1 MDSPVVPSG
10 GVLTPLGVSSVRLNP
25 GFWASL
31 PTETIIDH
39 CHEWIGRV
47 GWAANFTGAPRRG
60 REFSDSEVYKLMEA
74 MAWTHDPRLDELTS
88 VIAGAQEPDGY
99 LNTKWGHARY
109 SDLEWGHE
117 LYCYGHL
124 IQAGV
129 AQARASGGGELFELV
144 KRAADH
150 VCHMFMNG
158 RGVCGHPEI
167 EMALIELYRVT
178 RAERYLEM
186 ARRFIDR
193 RGTPALADIELGRA
207 YFQDDVP
214 VRKAEVFRGHVVR
227 ALYLACAVVD
237 LAVETNDRDL
247 LDLVERQ
254 WERTV
259 ARRTHLTGGMGSRH
273 NGESF
278 GEDWE
283 LPPDRAYNETCA
295 GVASFMLSHR
305 LLLATGNRRYAD
317 LAERTFYNVVAAG
330 PALDGRSFFYT
341 NPLQVR
347 VAGEVTSG
355 VSPRAD
361 GGLRASWRS
370 VSCCPTNLA
379 RTFAALPAYVA
390 TGTDAGLQIHH
401 LTAARVEH
409 DGFAVEVDT
418 EMPWQGAA
426 TLRVLRAPDRLRVLS
441 LRLPTWAGGGTAE
454 WSRVWTPGEEVSVDL
469 RMTPRWVE
477 PDPRIDAL
485 RGCVAV
491 ERGPLVYCA
500 ESPADQP
507 PLTRITVDTSRA
519 PEVVDEEIEVS
530 ACVDSAE
537 DRPWPYGPPAR
548 TETEPIRL
556 RLRPYHQWGNHGPA
570 TMRVWLP
577 QG

>member
-25 GFWASL
+25 GFWGSL

-39 CHEWIGRV
+39 CYEWIGRV
-47 GWAANFTGAPRRG
+47 GWVANFTGVARRG
-60 REFSDSEVYKLMEA
+60 REFSDSEVYKLMEG
-74 MAWTHDPRLDELTS
+74 MAWTKDPRLDELTT
-88 VIAGAQEPDGY
+88 VIAGAQQPDGY

-129 AQARASGGGELFELV
+129 AQARASGGGELFELA

-150 VCHMFMNG
+150 VCDVFLTS
-158 RGVCGHPEI
+158 RAVCGHPEV

-186 ARRFIDR
+186 ARRFVDR
-193 RGTPALADIELGRA
+193 RGTPALADIELGRE

-214 VRKAEVFRGHVVR
+214 IRKAEVFRGHAVR
-227 ALYLACAVVD
+227 ALYLAAAVVD

-273 NGESF
+273 NGEAF

-317 LAERTFYNVVAAG
+317 QAERTFYNVIAAG

-347 VAGEVTSG
+347 VAGEATSG

-361 GGLRASWRS
+361 GGLRASWRA

-390 TGTDAGLQIHH
+390 TGTDAGVQIHH
-401 LTAARVEH
+401 LTPARVEH
-409 DGFAVEVDT
+409 DGFVVEVDT

-426 TLRVLRAPDRLRVLS
+426 TMRVLQAPDRLKVLS
-441 LRLPTWAGGGTAE
+441 LRLPIWAGGGTAE
-454 WSRVWTPGEEVSVDL
+454 WSRVWAPGEEVSVDL

-485 RGCVAV
+485 RGCVAI

-500 ESPADQP
+500 ESPGDEP
-507 PLTRITVDTSRA
+507 PLTRITVDTSHA
-519 PEVVDEEIEVS
+519 PEVVDEEIEVD
-530 ACVDSAE
+530 AHLTAAE
-537 DRPWPYGPPAR
+537 DRPWPYGPRAK
-548 TETEPIRL
+548 TETEPVRL
-556 RLRPYHQWGNHGPA
+556 RLRPYYQWGNHGPA

-577 QG
+577 RR

>member
-10 GVLTPLGVSSVRLNP
+10 GVLTPLGISSVRLHD
-25 GFWASL
+25 GFWGAL

-39 CHEWIGRV
+39 CHEWIDRV
-47 GWAANFTGAPRRG
+47 GWVANFTGAPRRG

-74 MAWTHDPRLDELTS
+74 MAWRGDPRLEALS
-88 VIAGAQEPDGY
+88 AVLAAAQESDGY

-109 SDLEWGHE
+109 TDLEWGHE

-129 AQARASGGGELFELV
+129 AQARAAGGGELFEV
-144 KRAADH
+144 ARRAADH
-150 VCHMFMNG
+150 VCDVFMNG
-158 RGVCGHPEI
+158 RGVCGHAEI

-178 RAERYLEM
+178 KTERYLEM

-193 RGTPALADIELGRA
+193 RGTPALSDIEFGRA

-214 VRKAEVFRGHVVR
+214 IRKADVFRGHAVR
-227 ALYLACAVVD
+227 MLYLSSAVVD

-273 NGESF
+273 SGESF

-317 LAERTFYNVVAAG
+317 VAERTFYNVIAAG
-330 PALDGRSFFYT
+330 PALDGQSFFYT

-347 VAGEVTSG
+347 VPAETVSG

-361 GGLRASWRS
+361 GSLRAPWRA

-390 TGTDAGLQIHH
+390 TSNDAGVQIQH
-401 LTAARVEH
+401 LTPARVEH
-409 DGFAVEVDT
+409 DGFVI
-418 EMPWQGAA
+418 EMSTDVPWSGTA
-426 TLRVLRAPDRLRVLS
+426 TLRVVEAPDRLRVLS
-441 LRLPTWAGGGTAE
+441 LRLPLWAGGGTAE

-477 PDPRIDAL
+477 PDSRIDAL

-491 ERGPLVYCA
+491 EHGPLVYCA
-500 ESPADQP
+500 EAPGDQP
-507 PLTRITVDTSRA
+507 PLSRITVDTSQPPA
-519 PEVVDEEIEVS
+519 VTDDGLEVAATLTQV
-530 ACVDSAE
+530 E
-537 DRPWPYGPPAR
+537 DQPWPYGPPVDDGG
-548 TETEPIRL
+548 EPVRL
-556 RLRPYHQWGNHGPA
+556 RLRPYYQWGNHGPA

-577 QG
+577 KS